1 VKLGYFANQNDLGL
15 KKPFHQVV
23 AETRE
28 IARTCDAAGSPS
40 IISASRATRSVPIP
54 S

>member
-1 VKLGYFANQNDLGL
+1 MKIGYFANQNDLGL

-28 IARTCDAAGSPS
+28 IAPHPDLPRLD
-40 IISASRATRSVPIP
+40 
-54 S
+54 